1 MLVISPL
8 RKMVFRKS
16 NIFGKKKKG
25 KKKRKGKKKVKS
37 KSEQKY
43 CFGMLP
49 KTYSQGKQICKCD
62 NPIMHGTSLISYST

>member
-16 NIFGKKKKG
+16 NISGKKKKE
-25 KKKRKGKKKVKS
+25 KKKKKKVKS